1 MDIRWHTRCRR
12 CVTNCSSFIYTLINL
27 SDAFC
32 LQQFEFDE
40 RERERERRERVP
52 TVTLHKPPS
61 PVSLVSLRTHPPR
74 GFSEIENLLGLF
86 FFLFLP
92 DHPQSDIS
100 VIPRGLTICSH
111 ALSSHVT
118 MLVLSL
124 ASSRGKWDSVE
135 SLSRH
140 LGVLFGWFVPFRGDL
155 REYKL
160 R

>member
-1 MDIRWHTRCRR
+1 MTYTMQALR
-12 CVTNCSSFIYTLINL
+12 NKLFIVYIHI
-27 SDAFC
+27 DKFEWC
-32 LQQFEFDE
+32 LLFATVWIWWE
-40 RERERERRERVP
+40 RERERERERVP

-74 GFSEIENLLGLF
+74 GFSEIENLLGF
-86 FFLFLP
+86 FLLFLP

-135 SLSRH
+135 SLS
-140 LGVLFGWFVPFRGDL
+140 LSPSWCAFWLICAIQGWFTRV
-155 REYKL
+155 
-160 R
+160 

>member
-1 MDIRWHTRCRR
+1 MTYTMQALR
-12 CVTNCSSFIYTLINL
+12 NKLFIVYIHI
-27 SDAFC
+27 DKFEWC
-32 LQQFEFDE
+32 LLFATVWIWWE
-40 RERERERRERVP
+40 RERERVRVP

-92 DHPQSDIS
+92 DHPQFDIS

>member
-1 MDIRWHTRCRR
+1 MTYTMQALR
-12 CVTNCSSFIYTLINL
+12 NKLFIVYIHI
-27 SDAFC
+27 DKFEWC
-32 LQQFEFDE
+32 LLFATVWIWWE
-40 RERERERRERVP
+40 RERGEREFPQSRYISRPALWVWCHCGP
-52 TVTLHKPPS
+52 TLPG
-61 PVSLVSLRTHPPR
+61 VSQRSRIFWV
-74 GFSEIENLLGLF
+74 F
-86 FFLFLP
+86 FLLFLP